1 MCREQNCH
9 LERVEMISFSLLVLG
24 LSAVCALP
32 VTKVAENVTESSQK
46 NGLVMSTNGKSY
58 TKCSKITFFAFF
70 YYFHAMLSKQN
81 LIGICDLHCEF
92 ASPCLYF

>member
-1 MCREQNCH
+1 MCSEQNCH
-9 LERVEMISFSLLVLG
+9 LERVEMMSFSLLVLG

-58 TKCSKITFFAFF
+58 TKIPFEFLLFPCNAFEAKF
-70 YYFHAMLSKQN
+70 NWNM
-81 LIGICDLHCEF
+81 
-92 ASPCLYF
+92 